1 MIKEDLFQ
9 FENYEFDISVQKDK
23 FIDDNDDT
31 VKTFEFNLLLKSGKD
46 LSEILIPTGR
56 TFVIPINDSGP
67 IDFRNLLLDLQKN
80 HLDPLK
86 DSIKPFKI
94 VSSKIKLKFTL
105 LTPKFVDWNVKVSFE
120 KYLHEF
126 LKVLSPALNFQII
139 FQTKLYDSFLFC
151 EFSTLNAEMFVGPNP
166 IVKLNGREERGRG
179 SVYNFVLFLKD
190 SFIKN
195 EESSIFIPQWG
206 AVYSPSHSLN
216 DDQEIISDIA
226 IQIFHESIRKILG
239 FSTFHPLEIDFWISQ
254 MKKSFFNRSFEL
266 FSHLELGL
274 NSSDGLVL
282 PPLLAKNKLIP
293 SVKLFHS
300 TENVNITENRE
311 IFELID
317 SVFHDPS
324 LLGPPYFPN
333 DHKFA
338 VYLPVY
344 LPLFLPVL
352 VALISYLK
360 EFKARRKNKKKKSK
374 TSESIENIK
383 ID

>member
-1 MIKEDLFQ
+1 MIKEVLFR
-9 FENYEFDISVQKDK
+9 FENYEFEILVQKDE
-23 FIDDNDDT
+23 FIDDIGGT
-31 VKTFEFNLLLKSGKD
+31 VKAFEFNLLLKSGKD
-46 LSEILIPTGR
+46 HSESLILTDR

-80 HLDPLK
+80 HLDSLK
-86 DSIKPFKI
+86 NSIKPFKI

-105 LTPKFVDWNVKVSFE
+105 LTPKFVDWSVKDSFE
-120 KYLHEF
+120 KYIDEF
-126 LKVLSPALNFQII
+126 LKVLSPALSFQII
-139 FQTKLYDSFLFC
+139 FQTKLYDSFY
-151 EFSTLNAEMFVGPNP
+151 EFSALNAEMFVGPNA
-166 IVKLNGREERGRG
+166 IVKLNGGDERGRG

-190 SFIKN
+190 SLIN
-195 EESSIFIPQWG
+195 VDDEESSIFIPQWG

-216 DDQEIISDIA
+216 DQEIICDIA
-226 IQIFHESIRKILG
+226 IQIFHESIRKLLG
-239 FSTFHPLEIDFWISQ
+239 FSTYHPLEIDFWIAQ
-254 MKKSFFNRSFEL
+254 MKKSFLNRSFEL
-266 FSHLELGL
+266 FSNLELGL
-274 NSSDGLVL
+274 NNSDGLVL
-282 PPLLAKNKLIP
+282 PPMLAKNKLFP

-300 TENVNITENRE
+300 TENLNISENRE

-324 LLGPPYFPN
+324 LIGAPYFPN

-344 LPLFLPVL
+344 LPLFLPIL

-360 EFKARRKNKKKKSK
+360 EFKARRKNKMKKLK

-383 ID
+383 SD